1 MSATW
6 QDLRYALRMLA
17 KNPGFTIVAVL
28 TLALGIGANTAIFS
42 TVYSALL
49 KPLPYYQADRL
60 VTIGEGRNQTKDA
73 NEEVSANA
81 SNPDFQ
87 DWKKMTKSFESLA
100 SYGFDAFTLSGNGEP
115 KNVFATQTTPN
126 FFRTLGVKPA
136 LGRDFIDGEDA
147 GDGPHVVILTNGFW
161 RSDFGGD
168 PGVIGRTI
176 RLDGKPVT
184 IVGVLPRD
192 FQFAPTNSF
201 PLWIPMHATSDLV
214 TRRSLRWLHV
224 VARLAPGVSMAQA
237 KAEMNAV
244 TAQLAREYPAQD
256 GSVYIAMGTLRHKI
270 VGKIEPLLLVLF
282 GAVGFVLLI
291 ACANVAN
298 LMMTRAVG
306 RRKEFAIRTA
316 LGATRG
322 RLLAQLLTESLVLAL
337 LGAVAGFLGAQ
348 WGVNALIA
356 AIPESVLQTLPNL
369 RTAATNW
376 PVLAFLGGIA
386 LLTAVLFG
394 IAPGISASQAGVG
407 EALKDESRGGTS
419 AGHSRLRNALVITE
433 IAISLVLLVGAGL
446 MLQSLRSLLHQNP
459 GFDSQHLLTFS
470 VNLPDDSYPSQKE
483 YPNNNP
489 SAIQFEHQFSE
500 KLSGIPGVESVGMTT
515 ALPIGGSGG
524 TIRFVVDGRPTV
536 AGQEDEADIITASP
550 GYFSTLKVSLVKG
563 RLFSATD
570 KSDTPGVLVVNQAFA
585 NKYFPN
591 EDLIGRRTRFTFNPK
606 EPFRQIV
613 GIVGNVAQDDLASP
627 APPVIYYPNDQGPSS
642 FLTYMVRTTG
652 APEAFIGTAQAGLH
666 QMDSQLPLIQPKT
679 MDQFTNESPA
689 VFLRRYPSYLIGS
702 FAALAVILAMIGL
715 YGLIAFTVLQRTR
728 EIGIR
733 MALGAQPRDVLTL
746 VLGQGIGATL
756 IGIGVGI
763 VAGIA
768 LTRTMASLLFGVKP
782 TDVLTFVC
790 VAVLL
795 MLIAIVASYI
805 PARRAMRT
813 DPLAALRHE

>member
-1 MSATW
+1 MSAIG
-6 QDLRYALRMLA
+6 QNLRYALRMLA
-17 KNPGFTIVAVL
+17 KNPGFTLIAVL

-42 TVYSALL
+42 AVYSALL
-49 KPLPYYQADRL
+49 KPLPYYQPSRL
-60 VTIGEGRNQTKDA
+60 VTIGQGRLQTKG
-73 NEEVSANA
+73 NEALSTNA
-81 SNPDFQ
+81 SNPDYQ
-87 DWKKMTKSFESLA
+87 DWKKMTKSFEALA
-100 SYGFDAFTLSGNGEP
+100 SYGFDAFTLAGNGEP

-126 FFRTLGVKPA
+126 FFRVLGVKPV
-136 LGRDFIDGEDA
+136 LGRDFLDGEDV
-147 GDGPHVVILTNGFW
+147 GDGPHVAILTNGFW

-192 FQFAPTNSF
+192 FQFAPTSDY
-201 PLWIPMHATSDLV
+201 PLWIPMHAEGDLV

-224 VARLAPGVSMAQA
+224 VARLAPGVSLTQA
-237 KAEMNAV
+237 NAEMDAV
-244 TAQLAREYPAQD
+244 TAQLAREYPKYD
-256 GSVYIAMGTLRHKI
+256 GSVYVAMHTLRHTI

-298 LMMTRAVG
+298 LMMTRSVG

-316 LGATRG
+316 LGATR
-322 RLLAQLLTESLVLAL
+322 RQIFMQLLTESLLLAF

-348 WGVNALIA
+348 WGVTALIS

-369 RTAATNW
+369 RTAGINW
-376 PVLAFLGGIA
+376 AVLSFLGGIA

-394 IAPGISASQAGVG
+394 IVPGISASQAGVN

-419 AGHSRLRNALVITE
+419 QGHSRLRRALVIAE

-446 MLQSLRSLLHQNP
+446 MVQSLQGLLRQNP
-459 GFDSQHLLTFS
+459 GFDPQHLLTFS
-470 VNLPDDSYPSQKE
+470 VNLPDDSYPTQKE
-483 YPNNNP
+483 YPNDNP
-489 SAIQFEHQFSE
+489 SAIKFEHQFSE
-500 KLSGIPGVESVGMTT
+500 KLRNIPGVESVGVTT

-524 TIRFVVDGRPTV
+524 TIRFVVEGRPT
-536 AGQEDEADIITASP
+536 AEGQDAEADIITTTP
-550 GYFSTLKVSLVKG
+550 GYFSTLKVPLVKG
-563 RLFSATD
+563 RLFADTD
-570 KSDTPGVLVVNQAFA
+570 QSDTPPVLVVNQAFA
-585 NKYFPN
+585 HKYFSN
-591 EDLIGRRTRFTFNPK
+591 EDPIGQRTRFTFNPK
-606 EPFRQIV
+606 EPFRQIIGVV
-613 GIVGNVAQDDLASP
+613 GDVAQDDLASP
-627 APPVIYYPNDQGPSS
+627 APPVIYFPNDQSPSS
-642 FLTYMVRTTG
+642 YLTYMVRTTG
-652 APEAFIGTAQAGLH
+652 APEAFIGTAQSALH

-679 MDQFTNESPA
+679 MAQFTNESPA
-689 VFLRRYPSYLIGS
+689 VFLRRYPSYLIGT
-702 FAALAVILAMIGL
+702 FAALAVALAMIGL
-715 YGLIAFTVLQRTR
+715 YGLISFTVLQRTR

-733 MALGAQPRDVLTL
+733 MALGAESRDVLTL

-756 IGIGVGI
+756 IGIALGI

-782 TDVLTFVC
+782 TDAFTFAS

-795 MLIAIVASYI
+795 LLVAISASYI